1 MLKWKNERVINTVC
15 KYEVTFVMKRP
26 KILIL
31 TAEYGNGHVQVANVL
46 KEKFSE
52 QNAADVIISSIYA
65 ESYPTLTPIS
75 ETIYLKSFTTVGKPI
90 YSLCYHGIEKIYDK
104 KIAKWFVNLGRKH
117 LSYLVETEK
126 PDVIINTFPV
136 LAVSEFR
143 RRTGINIPTFSIVTD
158 YCLHKT
164 WILPEI
170 DKYYVA
176 THHLKE
182 TICKLGI
189 SPSDVKVSGIPVR
202 PPFEQF
208 LPSSSLFKKYKL
220 NPCKKTI
227 LIMAG
232 AFGVLKNMNKMCET
246 FLMKND
252 CQLVIVC
259 GKNEKLKTELE
270 ALGSKFENKL
280 HVYGYVERV
289 DELFRIA
296 SFMITKPGGITLTEA
311 TAIGVPVILYKPTP
325 GQEKGNAIFFERQNG
340 AVVTQRLDE
349 IYKAAS
355 YLLRND
361 HALEKMRRS
370 IHSIH
375 QPNAAQT
382 IVEDVL
388 EAISTSQQLYGEVS
402 Y

>member
-1 MLKWKNERVINTVC
+1 
-15 KYEVTFVMKRP
+15 MKRP

-46 KEKFSE
+46 KEQFNKYNVS
-52 QNAADVIISSIYA
+52 DVIISSIYA

-90 YSLCYHGIEKIYDK
+90 YSLCYHGIEKIYNK
-104 KIAKWFVNLGRKH
+104 KIARWFVNLGRKR

-143 RRTGINIPTFSIVTD
+143 RQTGMNIPTFNIITD

-164 WILPEI
+164 WVSSEI

-176 THHLKE
+176 TQHVKE
-182 TICKLGI
+182 AICQLGI
-189 SPSDVKVSGIPVR
+189 SPSVVKVSGIPVR
-202 PPFEQF
+202 APFEQS
-208 LPSSSLFKKYKL
+208 LSPSYLFQKYNL
-220 NPCKKTI
+220 NPYKKTI
-227 LIMAG
+227 LMMAG
-232 AFGVLKNMNKMCET
+232 AFGVLKNLNKICET
-246 FLMKND
+246 LLMNND

-259 GKNEKLKTELE
+259 GKNKKLKTELE
-270 ALGSKFENKL
+270 VLRTKFKNKL

-325 GQEKGNAIFFERQNG
+325 GQEKGNAIYFEHQNG
-340 AVVTQRLDE
+340 AVVTQRFGD
-349 IYKAAS
+349 IFKAAS
-355 YLLRND
+355 HLLNND
-361 HALEKMRRS
+361 HDLERMKRS

-375 QPNAAQT
+375 QPNAAKT

-388 EAISTSQQLYGEVS
+388 QTIYAGEKRLYRKIF